1 MHALIIED
9 EWFIVDAV
17 ENALRQIGFTS
28 FDSANSVKEAIAA
41 AETRCP
47 ELIVANHSQ
56 TDGTGTDA
64 VLAICSGQ
72 LIPVVFVTAN
82 GQDVMARVPEAIVVA
97 KPFGSASLHSA
108 VKQAQEIP
116 FACPQ

>member
-17 ENALRQIGFTS
+17 ESALRQIGFTS
-28 FDSANSVKEAIAA
+28 FDDANSVQGAIAA
-41 AETRCP
+41 AGSRCP
-47 ELIVANHSQ
+47 ELIVANHNLI
-56 TDGTGTDA
+56 DGTGTDA

-72 LIPVVFVTAN
+72 AIPVVFVTAN
-82 GQDVMARVPEAIVVA
+82 GPDVTTRLPDAIVVA
-97 KPFGSASLHSA
+97 KPFSMVSLRGA
-108 VKQAQEIP
+108 VEQAQQIP